1 MYLQKE
7 QNDTEL
13 ERILNKYEGMKN
25 IKAFFKKAKKENAY
39 IFPRLFQF
47 IFQKPRF

>member
-13 ERILNKYEGMKN
+13 ERILNKYEGMKK
-25 IKAFFKKAKKENAY
+25 IKAFHHPHSSVWAYFKK
-39 IFPRLFQF
+39 
-47 IFQKPRF
+47 